1 MSKAKLLQKK
11 KKQQQR
17 PDSSENTVK
26 IAKKLTAKEKR
37 HLEITGGKISE
48 ANFFFFFGTY
58 PISLTNISRITV
70 TSPWYLSPDQ
80 VMKKKAIEDGMSRE
94 ELAEEASDWKEL
106 MDPITEKMYFLNS
119 LTLEKVDGIPRAVAA
134 KKELVTCSFYSMN

>member
-1 MSKAKLLQKK
+1 MIAFLFLYFNYCACYLLNNVYLHLALLDEEEDEEEEEEEEEDGEDGMSKAKLLQKK

-48 ANFFFFFGTY
+48 ANLLLFFLV
-58 PISLTNISRITV
+58 PI
-70 TSPWYLSPDQ
+70 PYH
-80 VMKKKAIEDGMSRE
+80 
-94 ELAEEASDWKEL
+94 
-106 MDPITEKMYFLNS
+106 
-119 LTLEKVDGIPRAVAA
+119 
-134 KKELVTCSFYSMN
+134 